1 MKIRVKRDPLKIRQ
15 KGVRGQKRTT
25 TGWYGT
31 KKLKLD
37 SGACLSIYDTKMA
50 VCIKKNGFTFG
61 LMREDFD
68 SENANDWLVCWLVG
82 LS

>member
-61 LMREDFD
+61 LMRE
-68 SENANDWLVCWLVG
+68 ELG
-82 LS
+82 K